1 MSSITLFCAQY
12 LFVVPIALFLWGWLR
27 ADAAGRRALL
37 LRGVIAL
44 VLGVALAKGGGAL
57 YDDPRP
63 FVVGHFTPM
72 IAHAPDN
79 GFPSDHSLLVFS
91 CAFLL
96 WPFDRRL
103 SALAAIASAAV
114 GAARVASGLHHPFDV
129 FASILFAGVG
139 CALGA
144 ALARSI
150 PLKFTKNESDL
161 RKAASIEE

>member
-1 MSSITLFCAQY
+1 MHLLILVSAKY
-12 LFVVPIALFLWGWLR
+12 LFAVPIAIFLWALLR
-27 ADAAGRRALL
+27 AAPSDRRVLL
-37 LRGVIAL
+37 IRSVIAL

-63 FVVGHFTPM
+63 FVAGHFTPM

-103 SALAAIASAAV
+103 AAIAFLCAAAV
-114 GAARVASGLHHPFDV
+114 GAGRVASGLHHGVDV
-129 FASILFAGVG
+129 LASIGFA
-139 CALGA
+139 LIGA
-144 ALARSI
+144 AVGTLTV
-150 PLKFTKNESDL
+150 K
-161 RKAASIEE
+161 KAANSRQVPIFSNE